1 MNIILL
7 MYFPFR
13 SRKNSNGSST
23 CSETTWNELNRDDDG
38 SPYWLP
44 LEEEDGEEPRPF
56 FVKFSFMRGEFSDE
70 VEDGDIKCYV
80 EVS

>member
-1 MNIILL
+1 MKIIPV
-7 MYFPFR
+7 MHFPFR
-13 SRKNSNGSST
+13 SRQNSTGSST
-23 CSETTWNELNRDDDG
+23 CSQTTWNELIRDDDG
-38 SPYWLP
+38 TPYWLP
-44 LEEEDGEEPRPF
+44 VEEEEPRPF